1 MAAVTGAD
9 ILAGAL
15 KRAGVRYLY
24 GNTGTTE
31 VPLLDVM
38 AGDHSDPRFI
48 LALHE
53 SQAVAMADGYARAT
67 GQPGVVLVHA
77 MAGLTNC
84 LSSLYN
90 AFTDGSPVVIL
101 VGEVDARLQGT
112 GAFLEHESATTM
124 TRQITKASWR
134 VERGDRI
141 AEWVARAMTTALTP
155 PAGPVVLTIPEDLL
169 YGAVENGAGVG
180 DLGVAPALRGIA
192 PHPADI
198 ERAAKLLSEPGPI
211 AIIAGNEVGV
221 WAAEV
226 ALLRLAEAL
235 DGVVVTEMGH
245 IRARLNFPHDHRAY
259 VGEVGP
265 DAEWDVVAEAG
276 TVLGVGCRFFRR
288 RFQDPA
294 YLVAGQ
300 RVIHVHTNPAV
311 LGVPRRADVAIVA
324 DPASVL
330 TALLDALARSPLDA
344 AERRR
349 RAERQ
354 ASLRRR
360 WIARCAPPAGPVGD
374 NLGVTQVIRTL
385 SDVASAANAV
395 IVDDAVA
402 SRPFL
407 LRHYDFRVPGT
418 YHSQG
423 GGILGWGGGAA
434 VGMRMGGTRPV
445 VAVLGDGCLLYGPQC
460 LWSAARYGVPVVFL
474 VINNR
479 GYVSIKQSLHKL
491 GRRARRLG
499 DYVGC
504 DVTEPAVDL
513 VGLAT
518 SLGVRAHQVTSAK
531 DLARTLEEALTSTVP
546 ILLDVIVGEDEYL
559 PRGRP
564 MTPLT

>member
-1 MAAVTGAD
+1 MVTVTGAD
-9 ILAGAL
+9 VVARAL

-38 AGDHSDPRFI
+38 AGEESEPRFI

-53 SQAVAMADGYARAT
+53 SQAVAMADGFARAT

-134 VERGDRI
+134 VERSDRI
-141 AEWVARAMTTALTP
+141 AEWIGRAFATALTP

-169 YGAVENGAGVG
+169 YAAVEDTSDGGR
-180 DLGVAPALRGIA
+180 VAPAPARRGIA
-192 PHPADI
+192 PHPGDV
-198 ERAAKLLSEPGPI
+198 EHAAALLLEPGPI
-211 AIIAGNEVGV
+211 AIIAGNEVGA
-221 WAAEV
+221 WGAEAPLV
-226 ALLRLAEAL
+226 RLAEAL
-235 DGVVVTEMGH
+235 EAVVVTEMGH
-245 IRARLNFPHDHRAY
+245 IRALLNFPHDHAAY

-265 DAEWDVVAEAG
+265 DAEWDVVAEAR
-276 TVLGVGCRFFRR
+276 TVLGVGARFFRR
-288 RFQDPA
+288 RFQDPP

-300 RVIHVHTNPAV
+300 RVIQVHTDPRV
-311 LGVPRRADVAIVA
+311 LGVPRPPDVAMLA
-324 DPASVL
+324 DPATTL
-330 TALLDALARSPLDA
+330 TTLLDALARRPLDA

-354 ASLRRR
+354 AMLRRR
-360 WIARCAPPAGPVGD
+360 WVARCEPPSVPAGDG
-374 NLGVTQVIRTL
+374 LGVTQVIRTL
-385 SDVASAANAV
+385 SDVASAADAV

-407 LRHYDFRVPGT
+407 LRHYDFRMPGT

-434 VGMRMGGTRPV
+434 IGIRMGRPRPV

-460 LWSAARYGVPVVFL
+460 LWSAARYGVPVVFV

-479 GYVSIKQSLHKL
+479 GYVSIKQSLHKFA
-491 GRRARRLG
+491 RRARRLG

-504 DVTEPAVDL
+504 DLVTPTIDF

-518 SLGVRAHQVTSAK
+518 SMGVRAHRVTSVK
-531 DLARTLEEALTSTVP
+531 DLAAALEEALTSTVP
-546 ILLDVIVGEDEYL
+546 VLLDVIVGEDEYL
-559 PRGRP
+559 PTRS
-564 MTPLT
+564 